1 MREIKL
7 KGNCR
12 KFTKFN
18 IFLASKPLHND
29 DLYRENCPNICN
41 SLSRGF
47 KNCCSIKSIKSRLPI
62 FIWLL
67 KYKKF
72 MFVQDLV
79 AGLSVGLIA
88 IPQSIAYAVIAGFS
102 PEFGLYSAMASSFVY
117 TIFGSC
123 KDITIGPTAIMSLM
137 IFTAV
142 KSFSHEVAVLGK
154 I

>member
-1 MREIKL
+1 M
-7 KGNCR
+7 
-12 KFTKFN
+12 
-18 IFLASKPLHND
+18 FL
-29 DLYRENCPNICN
+29 
-41 SLSRGF
+41 
-47 KNCCSIKSIKSRLPI
+47 
-62 FIWLL
+62 
-67 KYKKF
+67 
-72 MFVQDLV
+72 QDLV

-102 PEFGLYSAMASSFVY
+102 PEFGLYSAMASSLVY

-142 KSFSHEVAVLGK
+142 KDFSHEVAVLGR